1 MQNWFI
7 LIQKLIRGR
16 LFILDF
22 LHTAIKTLIS
32 CEIQKDCRY
41 IQLYWTNKMFK
52 ELNNNIKWANFSW
65 IILITCQIQ
74 RLFENIHHNFLCTMY
89 VRTQSYIFFKNLHIF
104 HIWASWYAIF
114 FQIVKLHY
122 YSKLTNCTL
131 NIGFQTK
138 LWLIIRNTKCAFRG
152 FREGILFQSF
162 KQQ

>member
-1 MQNWFI
+1 MVKNWFI

-22 LHTAIKTLIS
+22 LYTAIKTLIS

-74 RLFENIHHNFLCTMY
+74 RLFENIHYDFLCTMY
-89 VRTQSYIFFKNLHIF
+89 VITQGKRQPAQSYILKKYLHIF
-104 HIWASWYAIF
+104 PTSERLDKL

-122 YSKLTNCTL
+122 YSELTNCTL

-138 LWLIIRNTKCAFRG
+138 LWLMIRN
-152 FREGILFQSF
+152 
-162 KQQ
+162 